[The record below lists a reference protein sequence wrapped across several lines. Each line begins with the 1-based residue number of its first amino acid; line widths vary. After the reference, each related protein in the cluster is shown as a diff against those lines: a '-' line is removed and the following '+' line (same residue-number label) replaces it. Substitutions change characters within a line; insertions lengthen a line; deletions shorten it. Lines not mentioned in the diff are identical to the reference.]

1 MAGIEIRPVTR
12 DNWRDVVAVSARPD
26 QERFVAPI
34 SYYLALCRYGGEWQ
48 PLALYSESAAIGFA
62 MWAFDPDDGSRWIGG
77 VVVDGAHQ
85 GGGLGR
91 AAMEAIIGFLREQG
105 ARRVA
110 LSYEPENT
118 AARRLYE
125 SLGFRETGE
134 REGDEVVASLT
145 LE

>member
-1 MAGIEIRPVTR
+1 
-12 DNWRDVVAVSARPD
+12 
-26 QERFVAPI
+26 
-34 SYYLALCRYGGEWQ
+34 
-48 PLALYSESAAIGFA
+48 
-62 MWAFDPDDGSRWIGG
+62 MWAFDPGDGSRWIGG

-85 GGGLGR
+85 GRGLGR
-91 AAMEAIIGFLREQG
+91 GAMEAILGFLAEQG

-118 AARRLYE
+118 VAQRLYE

-134 REGDEVVASLT
+134 TEGEEVVARLT